1 VARVS
6 DAELERIKVEVSL
19 VSLVE
24 AKGVAL
30 KKHGGDLV
38 GRCPFHDDH
47 GPSFVVS
54 VAKNLWRCHGACQVG
69 GSVVDFVM
77 RAEGMSFRHA
87 VELLRHGAPIVDE
100 RVRKQATVP
109 RLPSPL
115 DQSAEDRVL
124 LAQVVGFYAD
134 ALREHTDAQGFL
146 ARRRIDD
153 PEAVATF
160 KLGVSD
166 RTLGLRL
173 PEANRKA
180 GAELRGR
187 LQRLGILRPSGHELF
202 RGSLVV
208 PVFDAGGDVAEVYG
222 RKVRDDLRAGTA
234 KHLYLPGPHRGVFNH
249 HAVAASDEVIV
260 CESLID
266 ALSFWCA
273 GFRHVTAAYGVE
285 GFTADHW
292 QLFREHE
299 VRRVL
304 LAFDADAA
312 GDKAAVKL
320 SALMIT
326 EGIEVFR
333 VEFPK
338 DQDANDVAVSAKHP
352 ADELGSLLRRASWM
366 GAGPAP
372 SRRAAAVPAAR
383 AAKQE
388 APELAVIEEPS
399 GPLASVPVVPVEP
412 AVVSPS
418 TPAPGDVEVSV
429 NAEHELVAVFGS
441 RRWRVRGLA
450 KVSSFDMLRVNVL
463 VAAGDGLRAD
473 DRFHVDT
480 LDLYSA
486 RARAVFTKTAA
497 DELRVEEEV
506 VKRDL
511 GRVLLACEEHAEAVM
526 RAAAEPVV
534 VKVEM
539 TDAERADALTLLRA
553 PDLLDRIAADFS
565 KVGMVGEA
573 TNCLV
578 GYLAAISRKLDRPL
592 AVIVQSTS
600 AAGKSALMEAV
611 LGFVP
616 GEERVAFSA
625 MTGQSLFYMGESDLA
640 HKVLAI
646 AEEEGAERAAYALK
660 LLQSEGRLSIAST
673 GKDNASG
680 RLVTHTYEVCGPTA
694 IILTTT
700 AIDVDEELLNRCLV
714 LTVDEARDQ
723 TRAIH
728 ARQRARH
735 TLSGLLADRERERV
749 IGLHQNAQRLLE
761 ALPVVIPMAEQ
772 LTFADGRTRTRRD
785 HPKYLALISA
795 VALLHQHQ
803 RPRRTV
809 THGGREVTY
818 VEATAADVDAANRLA
833 AAVLGQ
839 SLDELPPQTR
849 RLLELLDQLVTRTT
863 TTDQVER
870 SVVRFTRRQLR
881 EELGWG
887 DTQLKVHLARLVDLE
902 LVVAHRVEGATF
914 LYQLAWDGAAGRDG
928 GRFVVGLSDPNQPTL
943 PIAESIDSPETHAY
957 DSGRSG
963 LTGAWS
969 GSGRPLVGPRSGG
982 GRTHVNGS
990 KPNSSNGSRPVHL
1003 LGAEERADPAVVDVP
1018 VIDAGARTG
1027 SPSPVGG
1034 NSERSSGAAVQ
1045 RAQRDGSDN
1054 TSPDTII
1061 STHTTPTVAAVGGV

>member
-1 VARVS
+1 VWN
-6 DAELERIKVEVSL
+6 
-19 VSLVE
+19 
-24 AKGVAL
+24 
-30 KKHGGDLV
+30 H
-38 GRCPFHDDH
+38 
-47 GPSFVVS
+47 
-54 VAKNLWRCHGACQVG
+54 
-69 GSVVDFVM
+69 
-77 RAEGMSFRHA
+77 
-87 VELLRHGAPIVDE
+87 
-100 RVRKQATVP
+100 
-109 RLPSPL
+109 
-115 DQSAEDRVL
+115 
-124 LAQVVGFYAD
+124 
-134 ALREHTDAQGFL
+134 
-146 ARRRIDD
+146 
-153 PEAVATF
+153 EAVA
-160 KLGVSD
+160 V
-166 RTLGLRL
+166 
-173 PEANRKA
+173 
-180 GAELRGR
+180 
-187 LQRLGILRPSGHELF
+187 
-202 RGSLVV
+202 
-208 PVFDAGGDVAEVYG
+208 
-222 RKVRDDLRAGTA
+222 
-234 KHLYLPGPHRGVFNH
+234 
-249 HAVAASDEVIV
+249 SDEVIV
-260 CESLID
+260 CESIID

-285 GFTADHW
+285 GFTQDHRT
-292 QLFREHE
+292 LFREHN

-312 GDKAAVKL
+312 GDKAAVKI
-320 SALMIT
+320 SAQMIG
-326 EGIEVFR
+326 EGVEVFR

-338 DQDANDVAVSAKHP
+338 GLDANDVAVNAKNP
-352 ADELGSLLRRASWM
+352 AEALGALIRKASWM
-366 GAGPAP
+366 GASPAP
-372 SRRAAAVPAAR
+372 SRRQRSAVEAVPAAR

-388 APELAVIEEPS
+388 EPGSVVTEQPPAPDSV
-399 GPLASVPVVPVEP
+399 ASAAPPIPVAAVEP

-418 TPAPGDVEVSV
+418 PPAPGDVDVSV

-463 VAAGDGLRAD
+463 VAAGDGVRVD
-473 DRFHVDT
+473 GRFHVDT

-497 DELRVEEEV
+497 DELRIEEEV
-506 VKRDL
+506 IKRDL

-526 RAAAEPVV
+526 RAAAEPVKV
-534 VKVEM
+534 AVEM
-539 TDAERADALTLLRA
+539 TDAERVDALTLLRA
-553 PDLLDRIAADFS
+553 PDLLDRIAADFGR
-565 KVGMVGEA
+565 VGMVGEA

-714 LTVDEARDQ
+714 LTVDEAREQ

-728 ARQRARH
+728 QRQRSRH

-749 IGLHQNAQRLLE
+749 VGLHQNAQRLLE

-849 RLLELLDQLVTRTT
+849 RLLELLDQLVMRTT
-863 TTDQVER
+863 ATDQVDR

-914 LYQLAWDGAAGRDG
+914 LYELAWDGTAGRDG

-943 PIAESIDSPETHAY
+943 PIAESIDSPETHGY
-957 DSGRSG
+957 DEGRSG
-963 LTGAWS
+963 STGAWS
-969 GSGRPLVGPRSGG
+969 GSGRPPVGPRSAGG
-982 GRTHVNGS
+982 HTRLNGS
-990 KPNSSNGSRPVHL
+990 KPNAGNGSRPVHVI
-1003 LGAEERADPAVVDVP
+1003 GSPERADPGDSDVR
-1018 VIDAGARTG
+1018 VI
-1027 SPSPVGG
+1027 
-1034 NSERSSGAAVQ
+1034 GAA
-1045 RAQRDGSDN
+1045 
-1054 TSPDTII
+1054 PE
-1061 STHTTPTVAAVGGV
+1061 AAERIVSARINAAAGV

>member
-1 VARVS
+1 VARIA
-6 DAELERIKVEVSL
+6 DAELERLKVEVSL
-19 VSLVE
+19 VGLVE

-30 KKHGGDLV
+30 RKHGGDLV
-38 GRCPFHDDH
+38 GRCPFHDDQ

-54 VAKNLWRCHGACQVG
+54 VSKNLWRCHGACQVG

-77 RAEGMSFRHA
+77 RAEGVSFRHA

-124 LAQVVGFYAD
+124 LGQVVGFYAD

-173 PEANRKA
+173 PETNRKA
-180 GAELRGR
+180 GADVRGR
-187 LQRLGILRPSGHELF
+187 LQRLGVLRPSGHELF

-249 HAVAASDEVIV
+249 HAVAVSGEVIV
-260 CESLID
+260 CESIID

-292 QLFREHE
+292 TLFREHQ

-320 SALMIT
+320 SAQMIS
-326 EGIEVFR
+326 EGVEVFR
-333 VEFPK
+333 VEFPRGL
-338 DQDANDVAVSAKHP
+338 DANDVAVNVKHP
-352 ADELGSLLRRASWM
+352 ADALGSLLRKASWM

-372 SRRAAAVPAAR
+372 SRRQRSAVEAVPAAR
-383 AAKQE
+383 AAKHE
-388 APELAVIEEPS
+388 APEPSEIEEQPS
-399 GPLASVPVVPVEP
+399 APVAVATVEP

-418 TPAPGDVEVSV
+418 PPAPAETEVSV

-463 VAAGDGLRAD
+463 VAVGATDGVRVD

-486 RARAVFTKTAA
+486 RARSVFTKTAA
-497 DELRVEEEV
+497 DELRIEEEI

-526 RAAAEPVV
+526 RAAAEPVKV
-534 VKVEM
+534 TVEM
-539 TDAERADALTLLRA
+539 TDTERTDALTMLRA
-553 PDLLDRIAADFS
+553 PDLLDRITADFS

-728 ARQRARH
+728 ARQRSRH

-749 IGLHQNAQRLLE
+749 VTLHQNAQRLLE

-809 THGGREVTY
+809 TSHGREVTY
-818 VEATAADVDAANRLA
+818 VEATGADVDAANRLA

-849 RLLELLDQLVTRTT
+849 RLLELLDALVSRVTA
-863 TTDQVER
+863 TDQVDR

-902 LVVAHRVEGATF
+902 LVVAHRIEGATF
-914 LYQLAWDGAAGRDG
+914 LYELAWDGAAGRDG

-943 PIAESIDSPETHAY
+943 PIAESIDSPETHGY
-957 DSGRSG
+957 DEG
-963 LTGAWS
+963 
-969 GSGRPLVGPRSGG
+969 RSGG
-982 GRTHVNGS
+982 GGEKGGGWSHPPERLETQQQQRFQAGS
-990 KPNSSNGSRPVHL
+990 CGRQPGTR
-1003 LGAEERADPAVVDVP
+1003 
-1018 VIDAGARTG
+1018 
-1027 SPSPVGG
+1027 
-1034 NSERSSGAAVQ
+1034 
-1045 RAQRDGSDN
+1045 
-1054 TSPDTII
+1054 
-1061 STHTTPTVAAVGGV
+1061 